1 MAKVIEP
8 YYSDQKL
15 IQNFSVETKKV
26 LIIFWHGL
34 GDLIMFLTPF
44 YQLRAL
50 YPDIQFDLA
59 VQKGLSF
66 EDIVPWAH
74 FITAEE
80 MNTLEALDYDI
91 VAKVHFPMSEGQT
104 ELTKGEFCCFHELGI
119 TPVNGHR
126 LVKTAPS
133 RLIGVH
139 FNITCL
145 PDACNPDEATARLIW
160 DEILE
165 AGFIPIETHF
175 EHVFH
180 NPVNKK
186 FDFVD
191 CSVRKARASISNL
204 ISLMSSLAGFVGVVS
219 GNLHL
224 ALAILPSN
232 RIFFLQKH
240 FKLECFTRLP
250 IVRASIMPG
259 EYKPGEIKVWL
270 KTLEGGEDV
279 SKKA

>member
-15 IQNFSVETKKV
+15 VQYFSNDTKRV

-34 GDLIMFLTPF
+34 GDLIMFLNP
-44 YQLRAL
+44 LNKLKEL
-50 YPDIQFDLA
+50 YPQIHFDLA

-66 EDIVPWAH
+66 EDVVPYAR
-74 FITAEE
+74 FVTGDD
-80 MNTLEALDYDI
+80 MNTLETLDYDI
-91 VAKVHFPMSEGQT
+91 VAKIHFPMSENQI
-104 ELTKGEFCCFHELGI
+104 ELTKGEFCCKHELGI
-119 TPVNGHR
+119 DPVCGHR
-126 LVKTAPS
+126 LVPGKPT

-145 PDACNPDEATARLIW
+145 PDSCNPDEETARKIW
-160 DEILE
+160 DEIRE

-175 EHVFH
+175 EHIFH

-191 CSVRKARASISNL
+191 CSVRKAQAKISNL
-204 ISLMSSLAGFVGVVS
+204 ISLMGSLAGFIGVVS
-219 GNLHL
+219 GNFHL
-224 ALAILPSN
+224 ALAIQPSN

-250 IVRASIMPG
+250 IVRASILPG
-259 EYKPGEIKVWL
+259 EYKDGEVKKWL
-270 KTLEGGEDV
+270 ETL
-279 SKKA
+279 A